1 MTVYEIIK
9 QLENTPG
16 TNDKLAILEDNR
28 HDDNLR
34 QFFYMARNPHLVF
47 GIKQMP
53 AAERYNDVM
62 PLAEA
67 MMELYKFSSRELTGH
82 AALGH
87 LKHILTNVSKEN
99 ADLIRRIVQKD
110 PDCKVSH
117 KSLNKVWKKLI
128 PVTGYMRCKS
138 ANAKNYEKIHF
149 PAVIQKKAD
158 GLFINCTIRNGEPIF
173 LTRNGKQMD
182 FLGKLDNELKEM
194 IGSDKDFVM
203 TGEGQVS
210 DGAGGVLDRKTG
222 NGIINKAIHGTIS
235 PEEAS
240 LVIIEVWDIIPL
252 EAWESGKFDLYD
264 YERRLGLLKK
274 IFSTGPEFTKFSLIE
289 TKEVNSMDE
298 ADVYFKYMVATGEE
312 GAILKNYSGKWKNHT
327 SPDQVK
333 MKIKDP
339 ADLICIGTTEHSKQP
354 GWIGALILESSDG
367 IIKCKVGSGLTEFD
381 RQQPPE
387 HYIGHIHEI
396 EYNEITS
403 DKKTGQKSLFL
414 PIYVCRRDDKDEADS
429 YELILER
436 SSTKKKK

>member
-1 MTVYEIIK
+1 MNCYEVIK
-9 QLENTPG
+9 ELENTPG
-16 TNDKLAILEDNR
+16 TNDKLAILKREHANED
-28 HDDNLR
+28 LR
-34 QFFYMARNPHLVF
+34 QFFFMARNPHLVF
-47 GIKQMP
+47 GIKIMP
-53 AAERYNDVM
+53 AAERHNDEM
-62 PLAEA
+62 PLVEA
-67 MMELYKFSSRELTGH
+67 MMELYKFSRRELTGH
-82 AALGH
+82 AALDH
-87 LKHILTNVSKEN
+87 LKHILTYVSKEN

-138 ANAKNYEKIHF
+138 STSENLSKIDF

-158 GLFINCTIRNGEPIF
+158 GLFINCILRSGQPGF
-173 LTRNGKQMD
+173 LTRNGKPMD
-182 FLGKLDNELKEM
+182 FLGKLDSELKEM
-194 IGSDKDFVM
+194 IGSGKDFVL

-210 DGAGGVLDRKTG
+210 DGKGGVLDRKTG

-235 PEEAS
+235 DAEAS

-274 IFSTGPEFTKFSLIE
+274 IFSNGPTFTKFSLIE
-289 TKEVNSMDE
+289 TKTINSMDE
-298 ADVYFKYMVATGEE
+298 ADAYFKYMISTGEE
-312 GAILKNYSGKWKNHT
+312 GAILKNLDGKWKNHT

-339 ADLICIGTTEHSKQP
+339 ADLICVGTTEHSKTP
-354 GWIGALILESSDG
+354 GWIGALILESAEG
-367 IIKCKVGSGLTEFD
+367 IIKVKTGSGLTELD
-381 RQQPPE
+381 RQQEPDF
-387 HYIGHIHEI
+387 YIGKIIET

-414 PIYVCRRDDKDEADS
+414 PIFIGIRDDKDEADS
-429 YELILER
+429 YELIVER